1 MLENLNL
8 VSQALFSYLNMIVV
22 AIFSNG
28 ILLIFLALWVV
39 RKISKLLDIIH

>member
-1 MLENLNL
+1 MIENLQL
-8 VSQALFSYLNMIVV
+8 VSQALFSYLNMIII

-28 ILLIFLALWVV
+28 ILLIFLGIWVV